1 MEELSLE
8 KIKKVQLD
16 ILIYVDKIC
25 RDNNIE
31 YSLAYGTLIGAI
43 RHKGFIPW
51 DDDIDII
58 LKRSEYNKLLDILYS
73 EDNVKYKVFS
83 PKDEGYF
90 YPYAKVSDS
99 NTIIREKNWP
109 DYKDLGVNID
119 IFPIDYVPD
128 GEEKAYYDR
137 MQHYVRCLHNCLTDI
152 AYTHQSKIRSLVKR
166 ICRFRKVKKCRSKG
180 ESYWKEKIEQMT
192 HIKESKNIACIVDGD
207 YCLWKKELLE
217 NYIDIEFENT
227 LFKSSKD
234 YDEMLRKYYGDYMQ
248 LLPIEERVSNH
259 DFVAYWK

>member
-1 MEELSLE
+1 MTLDE
-8 KIKKVQLD
+8 IKKTQLG
-16 ILIYVDKIC
+16 ILLYIDKLC
-25 RDNNIE
+25 RENGIK

-43 RHKGFIPW
+43 RYKGFIPW
-51 DDDIDII
+51 DDDIDIV
-58 LKRSEYNKLLDILYS
+58 LKRSEYEKLLEVLYKYNNS
-73 EDNVKYKVFS
+73 QYKVFS
-83 PKDEGYF
+83 MKDEGYF
-90 YPYAKVSDS
+90 YPYAKVGDL
-99 NTIIREKNWP
+99 NTIIKEKNWP

-152 AYTHQSKIRSLVKR
+152 AYTHQSKIKSLVKR

-180 ESYWKEKIEQMT
+180 EWYWKEKIEQMT

>member
-99 NTIIREKNWP
+99 DTIIREKNWP

-152 AYTHQSKIRSLVKR
+152 AYTHQSKIKSLVKR

-180 ESYWKEKIEQMT
+180 EWYWKEKIEQMT

-207 YCLWKKELLE
+207 YCLWEKELLE